1 MPTARTEAAQEP
13 ELSGAIPLVINGRHV
28 TTETT
33 FPVVSPLSNKT
44 VWRCSSATRDHVLE
58 AASSAQ
64 EAFRT
69 WSETKPSTRRDI
81 FLRAAE
87 LIAQRRHELGGYM
100 HEEIGADQ
108 AYQDFILGLTIEG
121 LKDTAGRISGALQ
134 GEVPVSNHD
143 GMHVITYKRPYGVVL
158 GIGPW

>member
-1 MPTARTEAAQEP
+1 
-13 ELSGAIPLVINGRHV
+13 
-28 TTETT
+28 
-33 FPVVSPLSNKT
+33 
-44 VWRCSSATRDHVLE
+44 
-58 AASSAQ
+58 
-64 EAFRT
+64 
-69 WSETKPSTRRDI
+69 
-81 FLRAAE
+81 
-87 LIAQRRHELGGYM
+87 M

-108 AYQDFILGLTIEG
+108 AYQDFILVLTIEG